1 MEPLLKLINLSKYF
15 GTLPVL
21 QKVNFEVNSGEV
33 LGLAGWSGAG
43 KTVLALLLAGLQ
55 TPDEGELYFAGKR
68 VRWPF
73 QSRKLGLEVIHQEPK
88 IVDSLDICDN
98 IFMGNEIGFPIWNGK
113 GVVFPQ
119 NQMDDIANQVL
130 NQLDVSFDSLHES
143 SSNLS
148 IEQRQLIAIARAMI
162 KPSKLILVDDSA
174 ALLSYHYQQRL
185 LSLVQTWQQAG
196 KAVIFSSNNL
206 DYLFSV
212 TDKIA
217 VLRDGNCVAQYR
229 TDEVS
234 REMLV
239 AALVGTTDQQQ
250 ITPIIW
256 ALDSYYRA
264 RERAEMLR
272 HNQILLKRD
281 LAARDELNKQL
292 LTQLNE
298 QVTALDKA
306 NRALQDAHRRLLS
319 LREQE
324 RKHLAREL
332 HDQTIQDLLSVNYKL
347 EGIEASEPENSP
359 IKEKLQSIRYH
370 VRKLI
375 DDLRLIC
382 NDLRPP
388 TIDSLGLGSAIT
400 SYANE
405 WSARTK
411 ISAKLD
417 IDINLTRIPESTELS
432 IFRIIQE
439 SLRNIEKHSEA
450 TSVEILL
457 KNTSPRT
464 IIFSIQDNGIGLPN
478 DFDLSAL
485 AIRDHFGLLGISER
499 VALMGGH
506 LSMQNRPEGG
516 MIIQAEIPHP
526 RSKTNPLHR

>member
-1 MEPLLKLINLSKYF
+1 MEPLLRLVNLSKNF
-15 GTLPVL
+15 GPLPVL
-21 QKVNFEVNSGEV
+21 QKVNLEVNSGEV

-43 KTVLALLLAGLQ
+43 KTVLALLLAGLE

-73 QSRKLGLEVIHQEPK
+73 QSRKLGFEVIHQEPR
-88 IVDSLDICDN
+88 IVDSLDICGN
-98 IFMGNEIGFPIWNGK
+98 IFMGNEIGFPKWNGRRI
-113 GVVFPQ
+113 VLPQ
-119 NQMDDIANQVL
+119 NQMDERARQVL
-130 NQLDVSFDSLHES
+130 NQLDVSFASLRES

-148 IEQRQLIAIARAMI
+148 IEQRQLVAIARAMI

-174 ALLSYHYQQRL
+174 ALLSYRYQQRL
-185 LSLVQTWQQAG
+185 LSLIQTWQQAG

-212 TDKIA
+212 TDRIV

-234 REMLV
+234 REILV

-264 RERAEMLR
+264 REKAEVLR
-272 HNQILLKRD
+272 NNQTHLKRD
-281 LAARDELNKQL
+281 LAARDVLNKQL

-298 QVTALDKA
+298 QVIALDKA

-319 LREQE
+319 LREEE
-324 RKHLAREL
+324 RKSLAREL
-332 HDQTIQDLLSVNYKL
+332 HDQTIQDLLSLNYQL
-347 EGIEASEPENSP
+347 EGIEAGEPEKSSV
-359 IKEKLQSIRYH
+359 KEKLQSIRSD

-375 DDLRLIC
+375 EDLRLIC
-382 NDLRPP
+382 SDLRPP
-388 TIDSLGLGSAIT
+388 TIDSLGLGSAII

-405 WSARTK
+405 WASRTK
-411 ISAKLD
+411 ISAQLD
-417 IDINLTRIPESTELS
+417 IDVNLMRVPESTELS

-439 SLRNIEKHSEA
+439 SLHNIEKHSQA
-450 TSVEILL
+450 TSMEISL

-464 IIFSIQDNGIGLPN
+464 IMISVQDNGIGLPR
-478 DFDLSAL
+478 DFDLSTL
-485 AIRDHFGLLGISER
+485 AGRDHYGLLGISER
-499 VALMGGH
+499 VALVGGH
-506 LSMQNRPEGG
+506 LSLQNRPEGG

-526 RSKTNPLHR
+526 RLKMNPLHK